1 VIADLRNQLTIPN
14 ENIKLNLVFG
24 LSFIYFVNTKILF
37 LSIVALVHKA
47 FTKLPFSFVFV

>member
-1 VIADLRNQLTIPN
+1 MIADLRNQLTIPN